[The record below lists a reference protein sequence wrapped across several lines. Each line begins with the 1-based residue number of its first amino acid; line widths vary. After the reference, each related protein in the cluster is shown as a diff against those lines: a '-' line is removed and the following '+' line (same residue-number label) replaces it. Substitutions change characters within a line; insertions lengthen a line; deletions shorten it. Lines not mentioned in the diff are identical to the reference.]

1 MTKSKDLELILN
13 SIKARKSLQFVKSL
27 FKTVNRLYRECI
39 DRVQTKSSAISSLQ
53 DDMDT
58 QASRIVYPS
67 VTVTQLLEEVPE
79 GLTVITELDVVDHV
93 FSPLKQALIDG
104 CSPDVSSTYL
114 IAIAMAYCSSLL
126 SFFIYPHK
134 RLQLFM
140 FDLCVDCE
148 KPSSLQQ
155 LLNFHVIL
163 DSNELLEK
171 LAVLEMSNA
180 FPWVSQCRIDV
191 AKRMKK
197 TQLVIK
203 TLIVRGREDEVVEY
217 LRKEDPSFD
226 VESLLSIL
234 TELGKDVS
242 GPVAKKLWNQIQLWN
257 ISSDVT
263 KPVLTRDIV
272 LGNSDSDIS
281 PYVTDC
287 RDFTVIY
294 VQP

>member
-1 MTKSKDLELILN
+1 MIIDPRFSPSVVSMTKSKDLELILN
-13 SIKARKSLQFVKSL
+13 SINARKSLQFVKSL
-27 FKTVNRLYRECI
+27 LKTVNRLYRECI
-39 DRVQTKSSAISSLQ
+39 DRVQTKSSALSSLQ
-53 DDMDT
+53 DDLDA
-58 QASRIVYPS
+58 QSSRIVYPS

-79 GLTVITELDVVDHV
+79 GSSVITELDMVDHV
-93 FSPLKQALIDG
+93 FTPLKQELVDG
-104 CSPDVSSTYL
+104 SSQNVSSTYL
-114 IAIAMAYCSSLL
+114 VAVAMAYCSSLL

-140 FDLCVDCE
+140 FDLCIDCQ

-171 LAVLEMSNA
+171 LAGLEMTTPFS
-180 FPWVSQCRIDV
+180 WVSQCRMDV

-203 TLIVRGREDEVVEY
+203 TLIVSGREDEVVEY

-234 TELGKDVS
+234 SDLDQDVA

-257 ISSDVT
+257 ISSDAT
-263 KPVLTRDIV
+263 KPLLTRDV
-272 LGNSDSDIS
+272 VALANSDDSD
-281 PYVTDC
+281 
-287 RDFTVIY
+287 
-294 VQP
+294 